1 MKNTPIPSH
10 YTAWLVIIP
19 MKWISSQSP
28 LSQLVFIVTGILWVI
43 TEKKQLKVNTK
54 VNDVVEG

>member
-1 MKNTPIPSH
+1 
-10 YTAWLVIIP
+10 

-28 LSQLVFIVTGILWVI
+28 LSQLVLIVTGILWLI
-43 TEKKQLKVNTK
+43 TEKENLLKVNTK